1 MKSSFES
8 IPPNTERTRDTA
20 IIAGSGSLN
29 FFMRAIVKNAIPAN
43 WRILTKNK
51 ESASV
56 HGTSYPKY
64 IAIAVGTVPF
74 TKLNKYPVPSNF
86 KPLFVISAGVLF
98 LEYIIPEERA
108 KEILLGLTYMDFC
121 KKVQNSKPGRED
133 EWLYIFGKEE
143 TFISKYGDGEEKVQ
157 LYIKINKIDEKF
169 VAVISFHK
177 QKYKLK
183 YYFK

>member
-1 MKSSFES
+1 MFGKNHHCMILEGEYAVTPKE
-8 IPPNTERTRDTA
+8 IQEY
-20 IIAGSGSLN
+20 LKE
-29 FFMRAIVKNAIPAN
+29 VKNLIRN
-43 WRILTKNK
+43 DKYRI
-51 ESASV
+51 A
-56 HGTSYPKY
+56 
-64 IAIAVGTVPF
+64 
-74 TKLNKYPVPSNF
+74 LNENRRDNRD
-86 KPLFVISAGVLF
+86 LF

-157 LYIKINKIDEKF
+157 LYIKINKIEEKF

>member
-1 MKSSFES
+1 MVLEGEYAVTPKE
-8 IPPNTERTRDTA
+8 IQEY
-20 IIAGSGSLN
+20 LKE
-29 FFMRAIVKNAIPAN
+29 VKNLIRN
-43 WRILTKNK
+43 DKYRI
-51 ESASV
+51 A
-56 HGTSYPKY
+56 
-64 IAIAVGTVPF
+64 
-74 TKLNKYPVPSNF
+74 LNENRRDNRD
-86 KPLFVISAGVLF
+86 LF

-143 TFISKYGDGEEKVQ
+143 TLISKYGDGEEKVQ
-157 LYIKINKIDEKF
+157 LYIKINKIEEKF